1 MKNPILA
8 AIICIPILL
17 TGCSKPRIDTSSDTK
32 FEESLKSLSK
42 SLNPKQQAKFDQALK
57 IMAFDGVVLA
67 DMLAPT
73 ETIKKIKD
81 KLKDKSYDDIVE
93 AAKSIVRGKISV
105 LNAEKDASDK
115 AKSNLQ
121 KIQVIKSRITTV
133 QTGFIPDRNLYLR
146 VKNGTDKTLSEIG
159 FNIKTFAPNR
169 EVPYLNDNFKYE
181 IPGGIKA
188 GETLEWNLRP
198 NTFGNQEW
206 KRDIPNGT
214 IKVEALGCIDANGK
228 SLWENSWTTEKE
240 EELKLLNEFLND

>member
-1 MKNPILA
+1 M
-8 AIICIPILL
+8 PILL
-17 TGCSKPRIDTSSDTK
+17 TGCGKPRIDTSSDSK
-32 FEESLKSLSK
+32 YEESLKSLSK
-42 SLNPKQQAKFDQALK
+42 SLNPKQQVKFDQALK
-57 IMAFDGVVLA
+57 IMAFDGVGLA